1 VAQAAH
7 EHSAAELRRED
18 HERKLRQ
25 LASKRKVIEAQI
37 AALNAE
43 GEAEEAEVKFAIAHE
58 TLREETTQQNSADMG
73 QLRGGET
80 TANKATK
87 GKR

>member
-1 VAQAAH
+1 
-7 EHSAAELRRED
+7 RRED

-25 LASKRKVIEAQI
+25 LAAKRKAIEAQI

-43 GEAEEAEVKFAIAHE
+43 GEAEAAEVKFVIAQE
-58 TLREETTQQNSADMG
+58 SLQATTTQINSAAMA
-73 QLRGGET
+73 QLRGGS
-80 TANKATK
+80 KASNRRTK